1 VNVLLDTNGWIGFF
15 NGDKRFSALAKQ
27 ILLDGD
33 TRVYVSV
40 ASVWEASIKMGLGKL
55 KLPYDLEMDLPQL
68 FEENEFEVLPISLW
82 QATTVK
88 DLDKI
93 HGDPF
98 DRIQVVQARQLQ
110 LNVISRDA
118 VFDHYEVRRIW

>member
-1 VNVLLDTNGWIGFF
+1 
-15 NGDKRFSALAKQ
+15 
-27 ILLDGD
+27 
-33 TRVYVSV
+33 
-40 ASVWEASIKMGLGKL
+40 MGLGKL